1 MLRYSLL
8 MLSLVFVAT
17 LCISGC
23 AGPVTTAPP
32 TEEVVGLE
40 PYILVGESG
49 RSGDR
54 TASDIIGQLF
64 MRNYQILGRYNPA
77 GDPNRFVI
85 VVANR
90 YLLPAVPE
98 DQPTAAFAVA
108 TRIAVTQENNLTW
121 VSFQNPEYW
130 ANAFY
135 QDDYPVVSDGVLA
148 FKQDLMEIMPQMRG
162 LLNRPF
168 GGSSS
173 QPLTPE
179 ALRTYRYTRQSE
191 SLDDLVVLAEF
202 NSFNEALA
210 TVESRLADSQEL
222 SKVFELTIPGL
233 NARLFGIALGG
244 EPGEDA
250 LIALLAE
257 GGLERSAGLPY
268 ELLVLENKVVML
280 PVRYRLPL
288 SFPAM
293 DRDAYSQVEILEQ
306 DITALLKTLVD

>member
-8 MLSLVFVAT
+8 MLSLVSVGAM
-17 LCISGC
+17 CMSGC

-32 TEEVVGLE
+32 AEEVVGLE

-49 RSGDR
+49 RSGER

-64 MRNYQILGRYNPA
+64 MRNHQILGRYNPA

-90 YLLPAVPE
+90 YLLPTVAE
-98 DQPTAAFAVA
+98 YQPTVAFAVA
-108 TRIAVTQENNLTW
+108 TRIAVTQEDDLTW
-121 VSFQNPEYW
+121 VSYQNPEYW
-130 ANAFY
+130 ANALY
-135 QDDYPVVSDGVLA
+135 QEDYPAVSAGILA
-148 FKQDLMEIMPQMRG
+148 FKQDLMEIMPRMRG

-168 GGSSS
+168 GGSSG

-179 ALRTYRYTRQSE
+179 ALRTYRYNRQSE

-202 NSFNEALA
+202 NSFDEALA
-210 TVESRLADSQEL
+210 TVDNRLADSQEL
-222 SKVFELTIPGL
+222 SKVFELTVPGL
-233 NARLFGIALGG
+233 DARLYGIALGG
-244 EPGEDA
+244 ETGDQEI
-250 LIALLAE
+250 IALLEE
-257 GGLERSAGLPY
+257 GGLERSASLPY

-293 DRDAYSQVEILEQ
+293 DRDVYNQVEILEQ
-306 DITALLKTLVD
+306 NITALLKTLVE